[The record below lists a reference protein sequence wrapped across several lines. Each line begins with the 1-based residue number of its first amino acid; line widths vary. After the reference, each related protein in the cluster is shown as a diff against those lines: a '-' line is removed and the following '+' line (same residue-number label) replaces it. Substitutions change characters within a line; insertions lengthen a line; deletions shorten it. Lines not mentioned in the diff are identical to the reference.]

1 MIIVRA
7 FRRVRPQVLANFAL
21 ALALILVPAVAQ
33 AADLYMVSVGL
44 NNAKGH
50 PHLTAPAKDAKDMA
64 AWAKTQ
70 QSKLFDHTNVVILTD
85 NNATR
90 KNVLSNLTALKNQ
103 ARAGDYIIFYDSS
116 HGGDNGRGQY
126 VMCVYDG
133 DLLWSDVLAVL
144 KDSHATKIAI
154 LDTCE
159 SGMAMSTKAGSPVVL
174 ASSQANQNSLDGKSN
189 SLYTQ
194 YLLEG
199 LHGKA
204 DTNKDGLVSLNE
216 AATYARKSLT
226 NYDKGKKADDQQNSI
241 WSHPTNINANL
252 PLAKLTNGSI
262 RPGTGQAIGAM
273 VFSGSEKLAGYG
285 KLSFTLESGNKVIMH
300 DAKSTVNGTYSRS
313 GNQITLNFPQVH
325 ATYHGTMN
333 GFQISGSGADTKGNR
348 WTFSVNRTN

>member
-7 FRRVRPQVLANFAL
+7 FRRVRPQVLATLAL

-33 AADLYMVSVGL
+33 ASDLYMVSVGV
-44 NNAKGH
+44 NNAKGQE
-50 PHLTAPAKDAKDMA
+50 PLTAPAKDAKDMA
-64 AWAKTQ
+64 AWGRAQ
-70 QSKLFDHTNVVILTD
+70 QNKLFAHTNVVILTD

-126 VMCVYDG
+126 VMSMYDG

-154 LDTCE
+154 LDTCD
-159 SGMAMSTKAGSPVVL
+159 SGLAVSTKAGAPVVL
-174 ASSQANQNSLDGKSN
+174 ASSQANQNSFDGKSN

-226 NYDKGKKADDQQNSI
+226 NYDKGKKTDSQQDSI
-241 WSHPTNINANL
+241 WSHPANIDVNL
-252 PLAKLTNGSI
+252 PLAKITDGFI
-262 RPGTGQAIGAM
+262 KGGTGQAVGAM
-273 VFSGSEKLAGYG
+273 VFSGTENLAGFG
-285 KLSFTLESGNKVIMH
+285 KLTFTLESNNKVVMH

-313 GNQITLNFPQVH
+313 GNQVTLNFPQVH

-333 GFQISGSGADTKGNR
+333 GFQISGSASDTKGNR